1 MRHST
6 FIPAKRRVHR
16 KRRGATQSAPPLTGP
31 VLVAAEW
38 DSGQMLLTLTFD
50 RPVNATG
57 LQQDSVVVFDGNA
70 VTEYR
75 NNGDVNQPTPE
86 VAEVSVV
93 EFGEFLGTG
102 ERMTA
107 SAATDIVAV
116 VGGEEWAGVTNLPLP
131 FP

>member
-1 MRHST
+1 MPVIVPL
-6 FIPAKRRVHR
+6 IPFLRR
-16 KRRGATQSAPPLTGP
+16 RRNRRPAAAPTPPVTGP

-38 DSGQMLLTLTFD
+38 DVGAMLLTLTFD
-50 RPVNATG
+50 RAVNATG
-57 LQQDSVVVFDGNA
+57 LQPDSIVVFDGNA

-107 SAATDIVAV
+107 SA
-116 VGGEEWAGVTNLPLP
+116 
-131 FP
+131 